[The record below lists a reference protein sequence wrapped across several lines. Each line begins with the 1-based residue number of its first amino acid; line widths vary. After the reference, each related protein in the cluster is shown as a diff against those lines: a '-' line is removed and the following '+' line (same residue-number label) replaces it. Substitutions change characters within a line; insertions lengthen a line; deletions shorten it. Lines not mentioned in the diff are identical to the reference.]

1 MTSEKSPGAKLVE
14 LFVIFAMVL
23 GVALLVLRKWEGLS
37 ENKQRSVTVNR
48 MLAIEAGLAKY
59 MIDAAG
65 ALPTGE
71 QGLAALLREPASGPR
86 PVSWKGPY
94 VDSEEVLKDAW
105 GRDFQYFC
113 PGQPVKGHPD
123 IHQPYSL
130 SSYGADGA
138 EGGEGM
144 DRDICSWKRT
154 TMIP

>member
-1 MTSEKSPGAKLVE
+1 
-14 LFVIFAMVL
+14 MVL
-23 GVALLVLRKWEGLS
+23 GVALLLLRKWEGRS
-37 ENKQRSVTVNR
+37 ENKQRRVTVNR
-48 MLAIEAGLAKY
+48 ILAIEAGLAKY
-59 MIDAAG
+59 MIDSG
-65 ALPTGE
+65 GLLPTAE

-86 PVSWKGPY
+86 PVSWRGPY
-94 VDSEEVLKDAW
+94 VDGEEALEDAW

-113 PGQPVKGHPD
+113 PGKPIKGHTD

-138 EGGEGM
+138 EGGEAM